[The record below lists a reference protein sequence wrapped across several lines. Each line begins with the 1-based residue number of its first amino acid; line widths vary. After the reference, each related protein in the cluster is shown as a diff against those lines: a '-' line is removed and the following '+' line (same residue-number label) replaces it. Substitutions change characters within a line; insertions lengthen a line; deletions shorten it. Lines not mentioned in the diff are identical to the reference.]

1 MMYYII
7 KSMVN
12 VYGFLITSVEM
23 RIQMEKVF
31 SSLETY

>member
-1 MMYYII
+1 MMYLII

-12 VYGFLITSVEM
+12 VYDFLITSGEM